1 MTTPRV
7 AIVDAYSSGALLAPA
22 FSKQGHECVAV
33 HSRREIPELF
43 RSSFVPD
50 DFVTVMDAERGAEAT
65 AAELAGLDV
74 RHVLA
79 GSEPG
84 VELAD
89 ELCEQLGLAA
99 NGIEH
104 RAARRDKYLMG
115 EAVRSRGLRTPA
127 QFHSPELDELLGWA
141 RDRGR
146 WPVVAKPLRSVA
158 SDAVAVCTTDAELGQ
173 AHGAI
178 AGRTNV
184 LGDVNESILVQEF
197 VEGPEYVVDT
207 VSYAGHH
214 RVAAFW
220 CYHRPP
226 AGLGV
231 GVFYD
236 AIELLPYEGEHQQAL
251 FAYAVEVLE
260 ALGIRYGPA
269 HTELIWANG
278 EGPVLV
284 ETGARLS
291 AGNNATISRLCGG
304 PCALDLVVDACLDP
318 EGFLAAAAPR
328 LMGSAMNCFL
338 IPPRGHR
345 LRAQAPLDEIRGF
358 ASFHRLSIAQQ
369 NRGHPVIGVVTLV
382 DPSARV
388 VRDDLRRLRELER
401 TTLYEPAAAAA
412 VGS

>member
-1 MTTPRV
+1 
-7 AIVDAYSSGALLAPA
+7 
-22 FSKQGHECVAV
+22 
-33 HSRREIPELF
+33 
-43 RSSFVPD
+43 
-50 DFVTVMDAERGAEAT
+50 
-65 AAELAGLDV
+65 
-74 RHVLA
+74 
-79 GSEPG
+79 
-84 VELAD
+84 
-89 ELCEQLGLAA
+89 
-99 NGIEH
+99 
-104 RAARRDKYLMG
+104 
-115 EAVRSRGLRTPA
+115 
-127 QFHSPELDELLGWA
+127 
-141 RDRGR
+141 
-146 WPVVAKPLRSVA
+146 
-158 SDAVAVCTTDAELGQ
+158 
-173 AHGAI
+173 
-178 AGRTNV
+178 
-184 LGDVNESILVQEF
+184 
-197 VEGPEYVVDT
+197 
-207 VSYAGHH
+207 
-214 RVAAFW
+214 
-220 CYHRPP
+220 
-226 AGLGV
+226 V

-236 AIELLPYEGEHQQAL
+236 AIELLPYEGERQQAL
-251 FAYAVEVLE
+251 FAYAAEVLE

-269 HTELIWANG
+269 HTELIWASG

-318 EGFLAAAAPR
+318 EGFLAAPAPR

-369 NRGHPVIGVVTLV
+369 DRGHPVIGVVTLV